1 MGTRESQLF
10 FRQSGAAPIGIIA
23 TEGAKELAQRIDS
36 YLIKWAREAG
46 IEKEFLN
53 DELDVC
59 IAELKEYILHEMRK
73 RI

>member
-1 MGTRESQLF
+1 MMKCAGVIWRM
-10 FRQSGAAPIGIIA
+10 R
-23 TEGAKELAQRIDS
+23 RIS
-36 YLIKWAREAG
+36 HRKRKKEAG